1 MEINQNIAK
10 VQYSLIRLLNE
21 EARKFEDSID
31 LTIGEPDIATEKG
44 IVEDACEYAMTH
56 KLGYPPTG
64 GGPKLR
70 GILADY
76 YNDKYGSSYQADNV
90 IVNVGASEAIC
101 SCFRA
106 LLNVDDEVIV
116 FTPFYA
122 GYLPMIQMAYAKP
135 VFVDISKTDFTVTP
149 ELLEKYITDKTK
161 IILFCNPC
169 NPSGNVMGREE
180 IENIANYLATDFTV
194 TPELL
199 EKYITDKTKIIL
211 FCNPCNPS
219 GNVMG
224 REEIENIANYLADK
238 DIFIVSDEIYSE
250 LSFGEFTSFA
260 SFPQIQD
267 KLIIINGF
275 SKSHSMTGWRVGYT
289 IFPLEYRKPLLN
301 TTLFTLSSPMA
312 VSLAAAES
320 AITKYRDR
328 SHVRKIYQERAE
340 FMYEKLVELGFKVV
354 KPKGAFYIFADYTDI
369 SDLNSFDF
377 AMDVLK
383 EVQVALV
390 PGISFGSEG
399 YFRISLVSDI
409 PRLAE
414 AAERLKKYV
423 ENHKK

>member
-31 LTIGEPDIATEKG
+31 LTIGEPDIVTEKG

-180 IENIANYLATDFTV
+180 IENIANYLA
-194 TPELL
+194 
-199 EKYITDKTKIIL
+199 
-211 FCNPCNPS
+211 
-219 GNVMG
+219 
-224 REEIENIANYLADK
+224 DK
-238 DIFIVSDEIYSE
+238 DIFIVADEIYSE

-260 SFPQIQD
+260 SFPQIQN

-354 KPKGAFYIFADYTDI
+354 RPKGAFYIFADYTDI
-369 SDLNSFDF
+369 SNLNSFDF

>member
-106 LLNVDDEVIV
+106 LLNIDDEVIV

-135 VFVDISKTDFTVTP
+135 VFVDISK
-149 ELLEKYITDKTK
+149 
-161 IILFCNPC
+161 
-169 NPSGNVMGREE
+169 
-180 IENIANYLATDFTV
+180 TDFTV

-423 ENHKK
+423 ETHKK

>member
-135 VFVDISKTDFTVTP
+135 VFVDISK
-149 ELLEKYITDKTK
+149 
-161 IILFCNPC
+161 
-169 NPSGNVMGREE
+169 
-180 IENIANYLATDFTV
+180 TDFTV

>member
-31 LTIGEPDIATEKG
+31 LTIGEPDIATETG

-106 LLNVDDEVIV
+106 LLNIDDEVIV

-180 IENIANYLATDFTV
+180 IENIANYLA
-194 TPELL
+194 
-199 EKYITDKTKIIL
+199 DK
-211 FCNPCNPS
+211 N
-219 GNVMG
+219 
-224 REEIENIANYLADK
+224 
-238 DIFIVSDEIYSE
+238 IFIVSDEIYSE

-320 AITKYRDR
+320 AITKYKDR

>member
-106 LLNVDDEVIV
+106 LLNIDDEVIV

-180 IENIANYLATDFTV
+180 IENIANYLA
-194 TPELL
+194 
-199 EKYITDKTKIIL
+199 DK
-211 FCNPCNPS
+211 N
-219 GNVMG
+219 
-224 REEIENIANYLADK
+224 
-238 DIFIVSDEIYSE
+238 IFIVSDEIYSE

-320 AITKYRDR
+320 AITKYKDR

>member
-180 IENIANYLATDFTV
+180 IENIANYLA
-194 TPELL
+194 
-199 EKYITDKTKIIL
+199 
-211 FCNPCNPS
+211 
-219 GNVMG
+219 
-224 REEIENIANYLADK
+224 DK

-250 LSFGEFTSFA
+250 LSFEEFTSFA

>member
-106 LLNVDDEVIV
+106 LLNIDDEVIV

-180 IENIANYLATDFTV
+180 IENIT
-194 TPELL
+194 
-199 EKYITDKTKIIL
+199 
-211 FCNPCNPS
+211 
-219 GNVMG
+219 
-224 REEIENIANYLADK
+224 NYLADK

>member
-106 LLNVDDEVIV
+106 LLNIDDEVIV

-180 IENIANYLATDFTV
+180 IENIANYLA
-194 TPELL
+194 
-199 EKYITDKTKIIL
+199 
-211 FCNPCNPS
+211 N
-219 GNVMG
+219 
-224 REEIENIANYLADK
+224 K

-414 AAERLKKYV
+414 AAERLKKYE

>member
-31 LTIGEPDIATEKG
+31 LTIGEPDIVTEKG

-180 IENIANYLATDFTV
+180 IENIANYLA
-194 TPELL
+194 
-199 EKYITDKTKIIL
+199 
-211 FCNPCNPS
+211 N
-219 GNVMG
+219 
-224 REEIENIANYLADK
+224 K
-238 DIFIVSDEIYSE
+238 DIFIVADEIYSE

-340 FMYEKLVELGFKVV
+340 FMYEKLIELGFKVV
-354 KPKGAFYIFADYTDI
+354 RPKGAFYIFADYTDI
-369 SDLNSFDF
+369 SNLNSFDF

-423 ENHKK
+423 EKHKK

>member
-10 VQYSLIRLLNE
+10 IQYSLIRLLNE
-21 EARKFEDSID
+21 EARKFENSID

-76 YNDKYGSSYQADNV
+76 YNEKYGSSYEADNV

-106 LLNVDDEVIV
+106 LLNIDDEVIV

-122 GYLPMIQMAYAKP
+122 GYLPMIQMCYAKP
-135 VFVDISKTDFTVTP
+135 VFVDISKTNFMVTP
-149 ELLEKYITDKTK
+149 KLLEKYITDKTK
-161 IILFCNPC
+161 IVLFCNPC
-169 NPSGNVMGREE
+169 NPSGNVMG
-180 IENIANYLATDFTV
+180 
-194 TPELL
+194 
-199 EKYITDKTKIIL
+199 K
-211 FCNPCNPS
+211 
-219 GNVMG
+219 
-224 REEIENIANYLADK
+224 EEIENIANYLADK
-238 DIFIVSDEIYSE
+238 NIFIVADEIYSE

-328 SHVRKIYQERAE
+328 SHVRKVYQERAE
-340 FMYEKLVELGFKVV
+340 FMYEKLEELGFDVV
-354 KPKGAFYIFADYTDI
+354 KPKGAFYIFANYTKI

-409 PRLAE
+409 PKLAE
-414 AAERLKKYV
+414 AVERLKKYV

>member
-106 LLNVDDEVIV
+106 LLNIDDEVIV

-180 IENIANYLATDFTV
+180 IENIANYLA
-194 TPELL
+194 
-199 EKYITDKTKIIL
+199 
-211 FCNPCNPS
+211 
-219 GNVMG
+219 
-224 REEIENIANYLADK
+224 DK

-260 SFPQIQD
+260 SFPQVQD

>member
-76 YNDKYGSSYQADNV
+76 YNDKYGSSYQADNI

-106 LLNVDDEVIV
+106 LLNIDDEVIV

-135 VFVDISKTDFTVTP
+135 VFVDISK
-149 ELLEKYITDKTK
+149 
-161 IILFCNPC
+161 
-169 NPSGNVMGREE
+169 
-180 IENIANYLATDFTV
+180 TDFTV

-354 KPKGAFYIFADYTDI
+354 KPKGAFYIFADYTDV

>member
-106 LLNVDDEVIV
+106 LLNIDDEVIV

-135 VFVDISKTDFTVTP
+135 VFVDISK
-149 ELLEKYITDKTK
+149 
-161 IILFCNPC
+161 
-169 NPSGNVMGREE
+169 
-180 IENIANYLATDFTV
+180 TDFTV

-340 FMYEKLVELGFKVV
+340 FMYKKLVELGFKVV

>member
-106 LLNVDDEVIV
+106 LLNIDDEVIV

-180 IENIANYLATDFTV
+180 IENIANYLA
-194 TPELL
+194 
-199 EKYITDKTKIIL
+199 
-211 FCNPCNPS
+211 N
-219 GNVMG
+219 
-224 REEIENIANYLADK
+224 K

>member
-106 LLNVDDEVIV
+106 LLNIDDEVIV

-135 VFVDISKTDFTVTP
+135 VFVDISK
-149 ELLEKYITDKTK
+149 
-161 IILFCNPC
+161 
-169 NPSGNVMGREE
+169 
-180 IENIANYLATDFTV
+180 TDFTV

-340 FMYEKLVELGFKVV
+340 FMYEKLMELGFKVV
-354 KPKGAFYIFADYTDI
+354 KPKGAFYIFADYTDV

>member
-106 LLNVDDEVIV
+106 LLNIDDEVIV

-135 VFVDISKTDFTVTP
+135 VFVDISK
-149 ELLEKYITDKTK
+149 
-161 IILFCNPC
+161 
-169 NPSGNVMGREE
+169 
-180 IENIANYLATDFTV
+180 TDFTV

-409 PRLAE
+409 LRLAE

>member
-76 YNDKYGSSYQADNV
+76 YNNKYGSSYQADNV

-106 LLNVDDEVIV
+106 LLNIDDEVIV

-135 VFVDISKTDFTVTP
+135 VFVDISK
-149 ELLEKYITDKTK
+149 
-161 IILFCNPC
+161 
-169 NPSGNVMGREE
+169 
-180 IENIANYLATDFTV
+180 TDFTV

>member
-106 LLNVDDEVIV
+106 LLNIDDEVIV

-135 VFVDISKTDFTVTP
+135 VFVDISK
-149 ELLEKYITDKTK
+149 
-161 IILFCNPC
+161 
-169 NPSGNVMGREE
+169 
-180 IENIANYLATDFTV
+180 TDFTV

-340 FMYEKLVELGFKVV
+340 FMYEKLMELGFKVV

>member
-44 IVEDACEYAMTH
+44 IVEDACEYAMIH

-106 LLNVDDEVIV
+106 LLNIDDEVIV

-135 VFVDISKTDFTVTP
+135 VFVDISK
-149 ELLEKYITDKTK
+149 
-161 IILFCNPC
+161 
-169 NPSGNVMGREE
+169 
-180 IENIANYLATDFTV
+180 TDFTV

>member
-106 LLNVDDEVIV
+106 LLNIDDEVIV

-180 IENIANYLATDFTV
+180 IENIANYLA
-194 TPELL
+194 
-199 EKYITDKTKIIL
+199 
-211 FCNPCNPS
+211 N
-219 GNVMG
+219 
-224 REEIENIANYLADK
+224 K

-354 KPKGAFYIFADYTDI
+354 KPKGAFYIFANYTDI

>member
-169 NPSGNVMGREE
+169 NPSGNVME
-180 IENIANYLATDFTV
+180 
-194 TPELL
+194 
-199 EKYITDKTKIIL
+199 
-211 FCNPCNPS
+211 
-219 GNVMG
+219 

>member
-56 KLGYPPTG
+56 KLGYPSTG

-106 LLNVDDEVIV
+106 LLNIDDEVIV

-180 IENIANYLATDFTV
+180 IENIANYLA
-194 TPELL
+194 
-199 EKYITDKTKIIL
+199 
-211 FCNPCNPS
+211 N
-219 GNVMG
+219 
-224 REEIENIANYLADK
+224 K

-340 FMYEKLVELGFKVV
+340 FMYEKLMELGFKVV

>member
-76 YNDKYGSSYQADNV
+76 YNDKYGSSYQADNI

-106 LLNVDDEVIV
+106 LLNIDDEVIV

-135 VFVDISKTDFTVTP
+135 VFVDISK
-149 ELLEKYITDKTK
+149 
-161 IILFCNPC
+161 
-169 NPSGNVMGREE
+169 
-180 IENIANYLATDFTV
+180 TDFTV

>member
-180 IENIANYLATDFTV
+180 IENIANYLA
-194 TPELL
+194 
-199 EKYITDKTKIIL
+199 
-211 FCNPCNPS
+211 N
-219 GNVMG
+219 
-224 REEIENIANYLADK
+224 K

-409 PRLAE
+409 SRLAE

-423 ENHKK
+423 ETHKK

>member
-31 LTIGEPDIATEKG
+31 LTIGEPDIVTEKG

-180 IENIANYLATDFTV
+180 IENIANYLA
-194 TPELL
+194 
-199 EKYITDKTKIIL
+199 
-211 FCNPCNPS
+211 N
-219 GNVMG
+219 
-224 REEIENIANYLADK
+224 K
-238 DIFIVSDEIYSE
+238 DIFIVADEIYSE

-340 FMYEKLVELGFKVV
+340 FMYEKLIELGFKVV
-354 KPKGAFYIFADYTDI
+354 RPKGAFYIFADYTDI
-369 SDLNSFDF
+369 SNLNSFDF
-377 AMDVLK
+377 AIDVLK

>member
-76 YNDKYGSSYQADNV
+76 YNDKYRSSYQADNV

-106 LLNVDDEVIV
+106 LLNIDDEVIV

-180 IENIANYLATDFTV
+180 IENIANYLA
-194 TPELL
+194 
-199 EKYITDKTKIIL
+199 
-211 FCNPCNPS
+211 N
-219 GNVMG
+219 
-224 REEIENIANYLADK
+224 K

>member
-106 LLNVDDEVIV
+106 LLNIDDEVIV

-135 VFVDISKTDFTVTP
+135 VFVDISK
-149 ELLEKYITDKTK
+149 
-161 IILFCNPC
+161 
-169 NPSGNVMGREE
+169 
-180 IENIANYLATDFTV
+180 TDFTV

-354 KPKGAFYIFADYTDI
+354 KPKGTFYIFADYTDI

>member
-106 LLNVDDEVIV
+106 LLNIDDEVIV

-180 IENIANYLATDFTV
+180 IENIANYLA
-194 TPELL
+194 
-199 EKYITDKTKIIL
+199 
-211 FCNPCNPS
+211 
-219 GNVMG
+219 
-224 REEIENIANYLADK
+224 DK
-238 DIFIVSDEIYSE
+238 DIFIVADEIYSE

>member
-106 LLNVDDEVIV
+106 LLNIDDEVIV

-180 IENIANYLATDFTV
+180 IENIANYLA
-194 TPELL
+194 
-199 EKYITDKTKIIL
+199 
-211 FCNPCNPS
+211 N
-219 GNVMG
+219 
-224 REEIENIANYLADK
+224 K

-328 SHVRKIYQERAE
+328 SHVREIYQERAE

>member
-70 GILADY
+70 EILADY

-106 LLNVDDEVIV
+106 LLNIDDEVIV

-180 IENIANYLATDFTV
+180 IENIANYLA
-194 TPELL
+194 
-199 EKYITDKTKIIL
+199 
-211 FCNPCNPS
+211 N
-219 GNVMG
+219 
-224 REEIENIANYLADK
+224 K

>member
-106 LLNVDDEVIV
+106 LLNIDDEVIV

-135 VFVDISKTDFTVTP
+135 VFMDISK
-149 ELLEKYITDKTK
+149 
-161 IILFCNPC
+161 
-169 NPSGNVMGREE
+169 
-180 IENIANYLATDFTV
+180 TDFTV

-423 ENHKK
+423 ETHKK

>member
-135 VFVDISKTDFTVTP
+135 VFVDISKTDF
-149 ELLEKYITDKTK
+149 I
-161 IILFCNPC
+161 
-169 NPSGNVMGREE
+169 
-180 IENIANYLATDFTV
+180 V

>member
-106 LLNVDDEVIV
+106 LLNIDDEVIV

-180 IENIANYLATDFTV
+180 IENIANYLA
-194 TPELL
+194 
-199 EKYITDKTKIIL
+199 
-211 FCNPCNPS
+211 
-219 GNVMG
+219 
-224 REEIENIANYLADK
+224 DK

-250 LSFGEFTSFA
+250 LSFREFTSFA

>member
-76 YNDKYGSSYQADNV
+76 YNDKYGSSYQADNI

-106 LLNVDDEVIV
+106 LLNIDDEVIV

-135 VFVDISKTDFTVTP
+135 VFVDISK
-149 ELLEKYITDKTK
+149 
-161 IILFCNPC
+161 
-169 NPSGNVMGREE
+169 
-180 IENIANYLATDFTV
+180 TDFTV

-340 FMYEKLVELGFKVV
+340 FMYEKLMELGFKVV

>member
-106 LLNVDDEVIV
+106 LLNIDDEVIV

-135 VFVDISKTDFTVTP
+135 VFVDISK
-149 ELLEKYITDKTK
+149 
-161 IILFCNPC
+161 
-169 NPSGNVMGREE
+169 
-180 IENIANYLATDFTV
+180 TDFTV

-340 FMYEKLVELGFKVV
+340 FMYEKLMELGFKVI

>member
-76 YNDKYGSSYQADNV
+76 YNDKYGSSYHADNV

-106 LLNVDDEVIV
+106 LLNIDDEVIV

-135 VFVDISKTDFTVTP
+135 VFVDISK
-149 ELLEKYITDKTK
+149 
-161 IILFCNPC
+161 
-169 NPSGNVMGREE
+169 
-180 IENIANYLATDFTV
+180 TDFTV

>member
-106 LLNVDDEVIV
+106 LLNIDDEVIV

-180 IENIANYLATDFTV
+180 IENIANYLA
-194 TPELL
+194 
-199 EKYITDKTKIIL
+199 
-211 FCNPCNPS
+211 
-219 GNVMG
+219 
-224 REEIENIANYLADK
+224 DK

-260 SFPQIQD
+260 SYPQIQD